1 VQIGGPQAESAL
13 ITMGAHADEEV
24 RTDARS
30 ALTLLGSTGF
40 GGRRPVRLAT

>member
-1 VQIGGPQAESAL
+1 
-13 ITMGAHADEEV
+13 MGAHADEAV

-30 ALTLLGSTGF
+30 ALTLLGSATP